1 MEIRINGKTADITAD
16 SEKTVG
22 EIMAGLEQWLAASGH
37 RLSGIAI
44 DGQHAGL
51 SSLEEVF
58 GRDIDTVNVLD
69 ISTSSLAEL
78 AAQSLALI
86 LGDIDTYESLGFAQR
101 PAFYESWK
109 ESPQALLAADQ
120 MPDLLALCGQ
130 VFSEGGASS
139 QMLRAIVGERLS
151 EVRDPGEVF
160 KGLGPLVAET
170 CARLIDLPL
179 DIQTGKDGRTAQT
192 IQIFA
197 GIAEKII
204 RVFGLLTDQGYI
216 AKEPVAELIGK
227 FGEAVRE
234 LLTAYEKYDTVLVGD
249 LTEYEMA
256 PRLQELYDAIAKGI
270 K

>member
-16 SEKTVG
+16 SEKNVG
-22 EIMAGLEQWLAASGH
+22 EIMAGLEQWLANSGH

-44 DGQHAGL
+44 DGQHASL

-58 GRDIDTVNVLD
+58 GMDIDTVNVLD

-86 LGDIDTYESLGFAQR
+86 LGDIDTYESLDFAER
-101 PAFYESWK
+101 PAFYENWK
-109 ESPQALLAADQ
+109 ESPQALLAADR
-120 MPDLLALCGQ
+120 MADLFALCTQ
-130 VFSEGGASS
+130 AFSEGSASP
-139 QMLRAIVGERLS
+139 QMLRAIAEERLR
-151 EVRDPGEVF
+151 EVRDPGEEF
-160 KGLGPLVAET
+160 KNLQPLVTEI
-170 CARLIDLPL
+170 CSRLIDLPL

-204 RVFGLLTDQGYI
+204 RVFGLLIAQGYI
-216 AKEPVAELIGK
+216 AKEPAAELINK

-234 LLTAYEKYDTVLVGD
+234 LLAAYEKYDTVLVGD

-256 PRLQELYDAIAKGI
+256 PRLQELYDVIVKGI